1 MCLCMGQRC
10 QRKKWGSLWK
20 KRKILFS
27 ISHILSP
34 SLGQPGPAQQCCN
47 GEGRPRDG
55 ALWRFPA
62 LWVPSGNHFYSFLA
76 AFQALQSHSSVPRA
90 RAVSCVLFPTAT
102 VGLVMKKDV
111 EAGAALQHDA
121 ATESGSSA
129 FMALIPTFPAQPRS
143 SSCSPGLQH
152 TNRAHCFLICLFYCG
167 SYWMRSYGKTA
178 GEEQPSWFT
187 LGTWGT
193 ASALLCGEWKGLQ
206 HTAPG
211 AEQPW
216 DGAHRC
222 MAACGSLGMLHKPGR
237 GLLCAAN
244 GSTAIQRDFFQYINV
259 REQAAE

>member
-34 SLGQPGPAQQCCN
+34 SLGQPGPAQQCCSA
-47 GEGRPRDG
+47 EGRSRDG
-55 ALWRFPA
+55 AHWRFPA

-152 TNRAHCFLICLFYCG
+152 TNRAHCFLICLFLLRQLLDEELWKNSRGRAAQLVHPGDLGHCIG
-167 SYWMRSYGKTA
+167 TA
-178 GEEQPSWFT
+178 LWGVEGAAAHGPGGRAA
-187 LGTWGT
+187 LGWGT
-193 ASALLCGEWKGLQ
+193 QVYGSLWVSGDAPQAGQGPPLCSQWEHSHPKGLFSV
-206 HTAPG
+206 H
-211 AEQPW
+211 
-216 DGAHRC
+216 
-222 MAACGSLGMLHKPGR
+222 
-237 GLLCAAN
+237 
-244 GSTAIQRDFFQYINV
+244 
-259 REQAAE
+259 